1 MPNPARE
8 PPSRRRRALRIAL
21 SLSVALVGA
30 GCATSGGAPRWSRVH
45 VVAQGDTVWD
55 LAQRYGTT
63 IEAISRVNQLRD
75 PSRIRVG
82 ARLRVPERPTRRAA
96 RPGAL
101 AQTARPLAVAA
112 GSGIGRA
119 GPAAP
124 LRWPVRGDLTSGF
137 GPRNGSQHDGIDIR
151 APAGTPVAAA
161 ADGLVVHSSRGV
173 PGYGNLIILKHAG
186 GRSTV
191 YAHNRTLAVQVG
203 DRVRAGQVIAEVGA
217 TGRATGP
224 HLHFEVRQD
233 GRATDPLEWLP

>member
-1 MPNPARE
+1 M
-8 PPSRRRRALRIAL
+8 
-21 SLSVALVGA
+21 
-30 GCATSGGAPRWSRVH
+30 
-45 VVAQGDTVWD
+45 VAQGDTVWGI
-55 LAQRYGTT
+55 AQRYGTT

-82 ARLRVPERPTRRAA
+82 ARLRVPERPTRRAGRA
-96 RPGAL
+96 QAL
-101 AQTARPLAVAA
+101 AQPSSPRAVAA

-119 GPAAP
+119 GPEAP
-124 LRWPVRGDLTSGF
+124 LRWPVRGDLTSPF

-151 APAGTPVAAA
+151 AAEGTPVYAS

-173 PGYGNLIILKHAG
+173 PGYGNLIILKHPA

-191 YAHNRTLAVQVG
+191 YAHNRTLKVRVG
-203 DRVRAGQVIAEVGA
+203 DRVRAGQLIAEVGA

-233 GRATDPLEWLP
+233 GRPTDPLEWLP